1 MNLPIFRVNDKGAKN
16 ETHLANNDHWQ
27 ERSWMKRYHGIY
39 NIHTYLHVFFS
50 KITMRNLILKIA
62 ISTFTTLV
70 GSCFSIILINDIR
83 HRAYGAGGARGYHG
97 TPLPPPRLTISTWVE
112 DSGHPIT
119 KNLEEK
125 DGQTQLLCYVSLIR
139 ACNKVL

>member
-1 MNLPIFRVNDKGAKN
+1 
-16 ETHLANNDHWQ
+16 
-27 ERSWMKRYHGIY
+27 MKRYHGIY

-83 HRAYGAGGARGYHG
+83 HRAYGAGGARGVPWH
-97 TPLPPPRLTISTWVE
+97 PHAPPPVNYL
-112 DSGHPIT
+112 
-119 KNLEEK
+119 NL
-125 DGQTQLLCYVSLIR
+125 GGRFWPSHNYVLAPTGFLDLPAALGRTALSYHLYII
-139 ACNKVL
+139 